1 MSSHQTIRANTTRC
15 RWLVPRLIIIVH
27 CLALFFWNSKT
38 SWIGLTPILY
48 SSQTSK
54 TPRRQSRRTVHTHSH
69 RLQISSFS
77 TFIVGQMLL
86 YYIYNY
92 PSWSLNQ
99 CIFHDYDNKSHPDN
113 MFQVPTF
120 SDIFTWYYSLKF
132 IIFFKIQ
139 VNTAAD
145 YREPSRLQYDLFRK
159 NKLPG
164 STRRHMLKTLSTCC
178 CNE

>member
-54 TPRRQSRRTVHTHSH
+54 TPRRQSRRTVHTH

-113 MFQVPTF
+113 MFSKFQHLVTF
-120 SDIFTWYYSLKF
+120 SHDIIRWNSSFFLKSKLIQLQIIESHRDYNTIYSV
-132 IIFFKIQ
+132 KI
-139 VNTAAD
+139 N
-145 YREPSRLQYDLFRK
+145 YRGPHVDI
-159 NKLPG
+159 
-164 STRRHMLKTLSTCC
+164 MLKTLSTCC